1 MTSINF
7 YERFAVVF
15 LTFAVFFM
23 GFYYAYSPVQACIRK
38 STDITEKRLARAK
51 KDMEDNGYSDVY
63 YNSLKKRHSNTP
75 YGIKMYCNK
84 EYRW

>member
-23 GFYYAYSPVQACIRK
+23 GFYYAYSPVQACIRESNKNLEKEYASDLK
-38 STDITEKRLARAK
+38 SLGEETA
-51 KDMEDNGYSDVY
+51 
-63 YNSLKKRHSNTP
+63 NSLRNMSWKRP
-75 YGIKMYCNK
+75 YAIKARCNRN
-84 EYRW
+84 YRW

>member
-23 GFYYAYSPVQACIRK
+23 GFYYAYSPVQACIRENNK
-38 STDITEKRLARAK
+38 HLEKEFAWDLRNMGEDYANREKNSSRNRPYAIRAR
-51 KDMEDNGYSDVY
+51 
-63 YNSLKKRHSNTP
+63 
-75 YGIKMYCNK
+75 CNQA
-84 EYRW
+84 YRW